1 MEHKLIQRS
10 NEELLI
16 VFSPINI
23 PKGRFGFSR
32 FFTNEKRS
40 VLFFNCENT
49 WYVDCIQEIEKI
61 VKSALDDLKPKNVV
75 FYGASMGGYAAAR
88 IGGQYPQYP
97 SYLFG
102 PELELYIPG
111 SLSDKN
117 ASIKQKNVDISDI
130 DHLDFSNT
138 VVLFG
143 IYEPIDLKQY
153 QISLNLGFYATI
165 PVKSPHAVHE
175 ELYYRDLIGPLS
187 QSSTCEDFLRNVPK
201 NFIEKQQLE
210 GFSEIFYELFFFAK
224 HENQQRDIEF
234 LKGIKHPSAYW
245 ILIKLALKWTDK
257 ELLRYVENELELYFS
272 EFSEGFTMPEKFRR
286 QISNVKKQI

>member
-1 MEHKLIQRS
+1 MEHELIQRS
-10 NEELLI
+10 SEELLV

-23 PKGRFGFSR
+23 PKGKFGFSR
-32 FFTNEKRS
+32 FFAKEKRN

-61 VKSALDDLKPKNVV
+61 VESVLNDLNPKNVV

-117 ASIKQKNVDISDI
+117 ASIKQHNVDISCFE
-130 DHLDFSNT
+130 HLDFSNT

-153 QISLNLGFYATI
+153 QISLNLDFFATI

-175 ELYYRDLIGPLS
+175 ELYYRDLISPMSKSL
-187 QSSTCEDFLRNVPK
+187 TCLDFLKNMPK
-201 NFIEKQQLE
+201 NFIEKQQLA
-210 GFSEIFYELFFFAK
+210 GFSEIFYELFFLAK
-224 HENQQRDIEF
+224 PENQQQDIAF
-234 LKGIKHPSAYW
+234 LKEIKHPSAYW
-245 ILIKLALKWTDK
+245 ILIKLALKWKNKD
-257 ELLRYVENELELYFS
+257 LLRYVEHELEIYFS
-272 EFSEGFTMPEKFRR
+272 ECSEGFSMPKKFHK